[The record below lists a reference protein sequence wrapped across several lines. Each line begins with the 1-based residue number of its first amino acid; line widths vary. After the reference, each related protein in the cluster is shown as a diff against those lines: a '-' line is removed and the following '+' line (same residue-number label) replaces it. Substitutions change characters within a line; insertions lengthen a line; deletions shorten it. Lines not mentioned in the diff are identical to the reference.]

1 MNKLILAAIIGHT
14 FSCSN
19 AQREN
24 KNVEVPEAVKS
35 AFSAKYPNATKLT
48 WEDEGGTFE
57 AGFVQNKTEFSAVFD
72 TQGKFMEEETE
83 IKVSALP
90 KAIVEYCKTNYADHK
105 MSEAAKITTNSGEIK
120 FEAELSKGKMHFDAI
135 FDVNGNFISKG
146 APVSED
152 EEDED

>member
-1 MNKLILAAIIGHT
+1 MRKVLLAAIIGLT
-14 FSCSN
+14 VGCSN
-19 AQREN
+19 AQQNN

-90 KAIVEYCKTNYADHK
+90 KAIVDYCKTNYADQK
-105 MSEAAKITTNSGEIK
+105 MSEAAKITMNSGEIK

-135 FDVNGNFISKG
+135 FDANGNFISKG
-146 APVSED
+146 TPVSED
-152 EEDED
+152 EEDKD